1 MLYTS
6 IWYVDLTSS
15 QYRQTNLVSTS
26 NANIE
31 STCDRVYEIDIESR
45 SFRCHFYKVDSTL
58 NSTSTIESRSY
69 RPWNDIES
77 MLLVT
82 RVCPIFLWIWIRVST
97 HTWFLTA
104 HGYRLNDIRKYAHIC
119 ANMRAY
125 YPFEHADTHIIR
137 KYAHICATMRAY
149 LVCVETLL
157 HID

>member
-82 RVCPIFLWIWIRVST
+82 RVVPSYSPEYIIHSVPHYLSSERTKVVTPWKWCLQKPPRLPTANRHHRPETNTHHPWTWLST
-97 HTWFLTA
+97 
-104 HGYRLNDIRKYAHIC
+104 YRR
-119 ANMRAY
+119 
-125 YPFEHADTHIIR
+125 
-137 KYAHICATMRAY
+137 
-149 LVCVETLL
+149 
-157 HID
+157 